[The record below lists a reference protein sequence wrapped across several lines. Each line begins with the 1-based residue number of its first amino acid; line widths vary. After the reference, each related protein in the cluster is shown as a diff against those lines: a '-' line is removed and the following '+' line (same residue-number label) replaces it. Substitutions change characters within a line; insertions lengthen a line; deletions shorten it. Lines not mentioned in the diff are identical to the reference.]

1 MNCAEASSI
10 LSAPVS
16 SAESRAE
23 AQRHIAECGVCSP
36 STSIND
42 ILAAVRR
49 NSTGRSITRIALA
62 VVGLIELSLALPW
75 LMGVNSWWVTD
86 HHADASHLTRDGM
99 LALVIATCALISASS
114 RRYAFFCV
122 VPAALAVVVQVMSG
136 FYDDA
141 HHRISSLFE
150 TIHIFHVVVFVLML
164 LELRAERSRQ

>member
-10 LSAPVS
+10 VSAPVS

-49 NSTGRSITRIALA
+49 NSTGRSVIRIALA
-62 VVGLIELSLALPW
+62 IVGVIELTLALPW
-75 LMGVNSWWVTD
+75 LIGVDSWWVTD

-99 LALVIATCALISASS
+99 LALVIATCAMISAWS

-136 FYDDA
+136 FYDDH

-150 TIHIFHVVVFVLML
+150 TIHLLHVVVLVLML
-164 LELRAERSRQ
+164 FELRSQRTR

>member
-10 LSAPVS
+10 VSAPVS

-42 ILAAVRR
+42 IMNAVRR
-49 NSTGRSITRIALA
+49 KSSGRTLVRALLV
-62 VVGLIELSLALPW
+62 VVGIIELSLALPW
-75 LMGVNSWWVTD
+75 LIGVDSWWVTD

-99 LALVIATCALISASS
+99 LALVVATCAMISAWS

-122 VPAALAVVVQVMSG
+122 VPAALAVVVQLMSG
-136 FYDDA
+136 FYDDH

-150 TIHIFHVVVFVLML
+150 TIHLLHVVVLVLML
-164 LELRAERSRQ
+164 FELRSQRTR